1 MSEIFIGLAIGMLIG
16 ATAGVL
22 VMALCFAARDE
33 RKESDQ

>member
-1 MSEIFIGLAIGMLIG
+1 MTINLIYLAVGLLIG

-33 RKESDQ
+33 RQEGEQ